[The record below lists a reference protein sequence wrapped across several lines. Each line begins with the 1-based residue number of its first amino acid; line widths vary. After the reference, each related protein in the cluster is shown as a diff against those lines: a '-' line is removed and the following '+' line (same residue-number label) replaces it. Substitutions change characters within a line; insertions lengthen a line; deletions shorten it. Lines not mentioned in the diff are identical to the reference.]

1 MNRMNPV
8 NVSRYI
14 RAHERQSRMVG
25 GYEVQPAASGR
36 RYNASGSLVS
46 AMQAA
51 PAPMAPRFG
60 HAAGYPQTVGTAPQT
75 TSPQP
80 VLGSV
85 VQASSLPII
94 INVTNS
100 AGTAATCT
108 LFGAAANQAVTN
120 FGNPVAIQIAS
131 GNPNVSYQQIISNT
145 ISTSFSCSYIRL
157 IDTQVTN
164 QVQQAW
170 TITSVNMEGQ
180 LVSTPIPNSASFSPF
195 QQQAGIL
202 DLIYPL
208 KIDALTSVQF
218 TMLGSNTLTLYFY
231 PATVVS
237 PVHTLVNGNAERQ
250 YATPNL
256 PTVFST
262 APVVGIQS

>member
-14 RAHERQSRMVG
+14 RAHERTSRMVG

-36 RYNASGSLVS
+36 RYNATGAPQALTTPNS
-46 AMQAA
+46 AD
-51 PAPMAPRFG
+51 PRFG
-60 HAAGYPQTVGTAPQT
+60 RPAGYPQVVGGQAQMV
-75 TSPQP
+75 SPQP
-80 VLGSV
+80 ASGNV
-85 VQASSLPII
+85 VQAASLPII

-100 AGTAATCT
+100 TGGALTCT
-108 LFGAAANQAVTN
+108 LFGAAANQSAVN
-120 FGNPVAIQIAS
+120 FGNNVGIQIAS

-145 ISTSFSCSYIRL
+145 IATSFSCSYIRL
-157 IDTQVTN
+157 IDTASTN

-218 TMLGSNTLTLYFY
+218 TMLASNTLTLYFY

-237 PVHTLVNGNAERQ
+237 PVHTLVNGNAERM

-262 APVVGIQS
+262 APVASING